1 MMKTQ
6 AHRHLI
12 RTACARAT
20 ALLCGLSL
28 LAPAPLWA
36 QQPDVSPPNR
46 DQVVLNFVNADLD
59 SVVKAVGQAT
69 GKNFVIDP
77 RVKGTVNL
85 VTEQPVSRA
94 QALETLGSV
103 LRMQGYAMVESN
115 GFTKVVPEADAKLQ
129 GSPTVIGGGAGR
141 GDQVVTQV
149 FRLNYESANN
159 LVPVLRPMIAPNN
172 TITAYP
178 ANNTLVITDYAD
190 NLRRL
195 ARIIAAVDA
204 PASGEVEMVPLKNAI
219 ASDAALTLQRLLDPA
234 SAGGAATAGSGD
246 ASLRTTVVA
255 EPRSNSLMIRAS
267 SRARVQQA
275 RTLIEKID
283 QPYARPGNIWVVPL
297 RNADAVKL
305 AATLRAIVAADA
317 SFATTGQ
324 PGAQG
329 GAAGVAGGGYAQT
342 PTSSTGSQ
350 FAGGSSGGGYGGF
363 GGRSS
368 GSGGSSFGGSG
379 SNAFS
384 ASFATNQQPT
394 TGGIIQADPS
404 TNTLIITANEAVYRN
419 LRTVIDDLDQRRA
432 QVYIESM
439 IVEVTG
445 NDLGQLGIQWQGLL
459 QSSGGNTGV
468 FAGTNF
474 GTGGQNIINL
484 TGAVAAINNNQQAG
498 IVAASQLVPDL
509 AGLNLGIVNRALGLG
524 ALLRALSSVTSTNV
538 LSTPN
543 LITLENE
550 EAKILIGQNIPITT
564 GSYAQTGNTSTVT
577 PFNTFDRKDVGIT
590 LRVRPQ
596 ITEGGLVKMQIYQE
610 SSSVVQGTLTNTSG
624 PTTNVRSIETNVL
637 VDDGQIIVL
646 GGLIEDSN
654 NDSVQKVPG
663 LGDLPWIGG
672 LFRYENKSRSK
683 TNLLVFLRPYIIRTG
698 SQTDRL
704 AQDRYDYMRNL
715 QTGYVSPNIM
725 IYDKDKPV
733 LPPPDNPTA
742 PFVDPRSAAPL
753 APPLP
758 LPQNAQPYTPP
769 PQVTDPAVPQP
780 VQPVPVPQPSAAPI
794 SQALPPQRTVQIQ
807 TRRVATYEPQI
818 PRELPEPAAA
828 AGVQTVQS
836 AQQPVPQAVQ
846 PSVQTPAPQS
856 APQSAQQAPQPAA
869 PATTSAPTPTQ
880 IPPRAAQAGAARPQA
895 ARGNNPALALADA
908 FARGPIN

>member
-1 MMKTQ
+1 MRTRANQ
-6 AHRHLI
+6 PVF
-12 RTACARAT
+12 RTACARAVV
-20 ALLCGLSL
+20 LLCGLSL

-36 QQPDVSPPNR
+36 QAQQPPQPNDVSPRNR
-46 DQVVLNFVNADLD
+46 DQVVLNFVNADLE

-129 GSPTVIGGGAGR
+129 GSPTVIGPGGSR

-204 PASGEVEMVPLKNAI
+204 PASGEVELIPLKNAV
-219 ASDAALTLQRLLDPA
+219 ASDAAVVLQKLLDPSA
-234 SAGGAATAGSGD
+234 AGGAGGATD

-275 RTLIEKID
+275 RQLIEKID
-283 QPYARPGNIWVVPL
+283 QPFARPGNIWVVPL
-297 RNADAVKL
+297 KNADAVKL
-305 AATLRAIVAADA
+305 AATLRAIVAADG
-317 SFATTGQ
+317 SFSSSAQ
-324 PGAQG
+324 PGG
-329 GAAGVAGGGYAQT
+329 GAAGMGGAMQT
-342 PTSSTGSQ
+342 TSAPQTGQ
-350 FAGGSSGGGYGGF
+350 YTGGTTNTSN
-363 GGRSS
+363 RM
-368 GSGGSSFGGSG
+368 GSSSFGGGG

-384 ASFATNQQPT
+384 SSFAVNQQPT

-404 TNTLIITANEAVYRN
+404 TNSLIITASEPVYRN
-419 LRTVIDDLDQRRA
+419 LRGVIDDLDARRA

-439 IVEVTG
+439 IVEVSGTV
-445 NDLGQLGIQWQGLL
+445 DSQLGIQWQGLIN
-459 QSSGGNTGV
+459 SGGNTVG

-484 TGAVAAINNNQQAG
+484 TAAGALYNQNKTAGLAAITN
-498 IVAASQLVPDL
+498 LVPDVG
-509 AGLNLGIVNRALGLG
+509 GLNIGVVNKALGLG
-524 ALLRALSSVTSTNV
+524 ALLHALGQNTSVNL

-564 GSYAQTGNTSTVT
+564 GSYAQTGSTATVT
-577 PFNTFDRKDVGIT
+577 PFQTFDRKDVGIT
-590 LRVRPQ
+590 LRVRPT
-596 ITEGGLVKMQIYQE
+596 ISEGGLVKMQIYQE
-610 SSSVVQGTLTNTSG
+610 SSTVVPGTLTLPQG

-646 GGLIEDSN
+646 GGLIEDN
-654 NDSVQKVPG
+654 YGDNVQKVPL
-663 LGDLPWIGG
+663 LGDIPYIGS
-672 LFRYENKSRSK
+672 LFRYETKNRSK
-683 TNLLVFLRPYIIRTG
+683 TNLLVFLRPYVMRTA
-698 SQTDRL
+698 STTDRL
-704 AQDRYDYMRNL
+704 TQDRYDYIRG
-715 QTGYVSPNIM
+715 QQQGFVSPNIVVR
-725 IYDKDKPV
+725 DPNTPV
-733 LPPPDNPTA
+733 LPPADAPTA
-742 PFVDPRSAAPL
+742 PFVDPRYNGPVPGPLPL
-753 APPLP
+753 APG
-758 LPQNAQPYTPP
+758 
-769 PQVTDPAVPQP
+769 
-780 VQPVPVPQPSAAPI
+780 QPSAPS
-794 SQALPPQRTVQIQ
+794 SQSVPQ
-807 TRRVATYEPQI
+807 
-818 PRELPEPAAA
+818 
-828 AGVQTVQS
+828 S
-836 AQQPVPQAVQ
+836 VPQA
-846 PSVQTPAPQS
+846 
-856 APQSAQQAPQPAA
+856 
-869 PATTSAPTPTQ
+869 
-880 IPPRAAQAGAARPQA
+880 PPRPLSQGFQ
-895 ARGNNPALALADA
+895 GTQ
-908 FARGPIN
+908 G

>member
-1 MMKTQ
+1 MKTR
-6 AHRHLI
+6 AHHPFF

-20 ALLCGLSL
+20 TLLCGLSL

-36 QQPDVSPPNR
+36 QPQQPPQPNDISPRNR
-46 DQVVLNFVNADLD
+46 DQVVLNFVNADLE

-77 RVKGTVNL
+77 RVKGSVNL

-129 GSPTVIGGGAGR
+129 GSPTVIGAGGSR

-204 PASGEVEMVPLKNAI
+204 PASGEVELIPLRNAV
-219 ASDAALTLQRLLDPA
+219 ASDAAVVLQKLLDP
-234 SAGGAATAGSGD
+234 SAAGGSGGGAASAD

-275 RTLIEKID
+275 RQLIEKLD
-283 QPYARPGNIWVVPL
+283 QPFARAGNIWVVPL

-305 AATLRAIVAADA
+305 AATLRAIVAADS
-317 SFATTGQ
+317 SFNSSTQ
-324 PGAQG
+324 PGSQAGGIGGASGGTFQNTSMPQG
-329 GAAGVAGGGYAQT
+329 GQYTGG
-342 PTSSTGSQ
+342 STGS
-350 FAGGSSGGGYGGF
+350 YG
-363 GGRSS
+363 RS
-368 GSGGSSFGGSG
+368 GSGSGTGG

-404 TNTLIITANEAVYRN
+404 TNSLIITASEPVYRN
-419 LRTVIDDLDQRRA
+419 LRGVIDDLDARRA
-432 QVYIESM
+432 QLYIESM

-445 NDLGQLGIQWQGLL
+445 TDASNLGIQWQGLVN
-459 QSSGGNTGV
+459 SAGNTIG

-474 GTGGQNIINL
+474 GTGGANILNL
-484 TGAVAAINNNQQAG
+484 TLASLAAKTDRAAAIAAG
-498 IVAASQLVPDL
+498 RALVPDVG
-509 AGLNLGIVNRALGLG
+509 GLNIGVVNKSVGLG
-524 ALLRALSSVTSTNV
+524 ALVNALGENSSVNL

-550 EAKILIGQNIPITT
+550 EAKILIGQNIPVTT
-564 GSYAQTGNTSTVT
+564 GSYAQTGSTATVS
-577 PFNTFDRKDVGIT
+577 PFQTIDRKDVGIT

-596 ITEGGLVKMQIYQE
+596 ITEGGLVKMQIFQE
-610 SSSVVQGTLTNTSG
+610 SSAVVASTANLPQG

-646 GGLIEDSN
+646 GGLIEDSYG
-654 NDSVQKVPG
+654 DGVQKVPL
-663 LGDLPWIGG
+663 LGDIPYLGA
-672 LFRYENKSRSK
+672 LFRSENKTRKK
-683 TNLLVFLRPYIIRTG
+683 TNMLVFLRPYVMRTAAA
-698 SQTDRL
+698 TDRL
-704 AQDRYDYMRNL
+704 TQDRYDYIRGQQQNFK
-715 QTGYVSPNIM
+715 SPNM
-725 IYDKDKPV
+725 IVRDKDTAV
-733 LPPPDNPTA
+733 LPPVDAPTA
-742 PFVDPRSAAPL
+742 PFVDPRYNGPVSS
-753 APPLP
+753 PLP
-758 LPQNAQPYTPP
+758 LS
-769 PQVTDPAVPQP
+769 PASP
-780 VQPVPVPQPSAAPI
+780 
-794 SQALPPQRTVQIQ
+794 T
-807 TRRVATYEPQI
+807 
-818 PRELPEPAAA
+818 
-828 AGVQTVQS
+828 
-836 AQQPVPQAVQ
+836 
-846 PSVQTPAPQS
+846 TPAPQAS
-856 APQSAQQAPQPAA
+856 PQAVPRPLSLDDQSFGKPRGPQS
-869 PATTSAPTPTQ
+869 
-880 IPPRAAQAGAARPQA
+880 
-895 ARGNNPALALADA
+895 
-908 FARGPIN
+908 